1 MDELQRIAVLENEV
15 EARLLEEELDQR
27 GIPHVMR
34 SYYDQAYDGLFQWQ
48 RGWGE
53 VQATAESREEILT
66 ILHDLR
72 QGDTNRS

>member
-15 EARLLEEELDQR
+15 EARLLEEELNQR

-53 VQATAESREEILT
+53 VQATAVSRDEILT
-66 ILHDLR
+66 ILRDLR
-72 QGDTNRS
+72 QGETSRS

>member
-15 EARLLEEELDQR
+15 EARLLEEELNQR
-27 GIPHVMR
+27 GIPHVMK

-53 VQATAESREEILT
+53 VQATAGSRDEILT